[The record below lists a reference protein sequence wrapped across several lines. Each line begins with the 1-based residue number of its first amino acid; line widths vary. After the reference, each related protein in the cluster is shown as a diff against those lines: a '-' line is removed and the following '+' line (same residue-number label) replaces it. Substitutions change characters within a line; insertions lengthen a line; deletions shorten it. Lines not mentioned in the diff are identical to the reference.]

1 MARKDK
7 AGLYIDTQ
15 NLFAVLYQAQF
26 ELPKRDRPVIVNRM
40 LGRCEAI
47 IGYFALAYQREQKEG
62 YIDSFIAEFEA
73 LKVIC
78 RFVIDNLLNNEKT
91 KFKIREQIARIDEG
105 VERWRRY
112 IKGTRQEYRTCG
124 GISPDKHERSAE
136 SHLDL

>member
-40 LGRCEAI
+40 LGHCESI
-47 IGYFALAYQREQKEG
+47 IGNFSLAYQSENKKG

-78 RFVIDNLLNNEKT
+78 RFVIDNLLKNEKT
-91 KFKIREQIARIDEG
+91 KFKNIKRLYEMIDT
-105 VERWRRY
+105 RWMKLYTMNWDRL
-112 IKGTRQEYRTCG
+112 CL
-124 GISPDKHERSAE
+124 SAGQGYGYKDI
-136 SHLDL
+136 LKLKTI